1 MDEIRSND
9 IIWNESQKIQH
20 WIIWKILL
28 SKGEPLHG
36 RKTTGKERKKSQCAW
51 QSVTIWK
58 WFEKHH
64 RIALACIRSYR
75 LIGFVNICRCIAI
88 GNTQFWFSPYFCG
101 RLHFARCLAV
111 YWFVCHLP
119 ISDIDR
125 LTWMPDINLKIPFIY
140 TCACWYRPKLK
151 RLCGC
156 GCISACKR
164 L

>member
-1 MDEIRSND
+1 MKWITENPTLKN
-9 IIWNESQKIQH
+9 IIIKRW
-20 WIIWKILL
+20 
-28 SKGEPLHG
+28 
-36 RKTTGKERKKSQCAW
+36 TTSRKKNDREIKKEEPVCLAKRYNLKIIRETS
-51 QSVTIWK
+51 S
-58 WFEKHH
+58 H